1 MNSEWFYLIKL
12 LIKRVLK
19 MADTDQEQ
27 QATSTDPTEA
37 TATDA
42 TATDATATAATA
54 TDGKTSVSDFE
65 KALWFIEIGVEN
77 LGKEAKAELVA
88 LAKKY
93 L

>member
-1 MNSEWFYLIKL
+1 MS
-12 LIKRVLK
+12 
-19 MADTDQEQ
+19 DTQENAAVDET
-27 QATSTDPTEA
+27 ATDA

-42 TATDATATAATA
+42 TATDATASAT
-54 TDGKTSVSDFE
+54 TEKTSVSDFD
-65 KALWFIEIGVEN
+65 KALWFIELGVEN

>member
-1 MNSEWFYLIKL
+1 
-12 LIKRVLK
+12 

-27 QATSTDPTEA
+27 QATEATATDATDTAASTDATEA

-42 TATDATATAATA
+42 
-54 TDGKTSVSDFE
+54 KTSVSDFD